1 MWPGLQ
7 DPFKM
12 AAPSVELF
20 TSFSLGSHPL
30 QKLKQR
36 WVTQLNV
43 NFLLV
48 MEKIH
53 GFWS

>member
-20 TSFSLGSHPL
+20 TSFSLGLHPL
-30 QKLKQR
+30 QKLKNETGKMQR
-36 WVTQLNV
+36 DHSFKLSEGCGVCR
-43 NFLLV
+43 
-48 MEKIH
+48 
-53 GFWS
+53 